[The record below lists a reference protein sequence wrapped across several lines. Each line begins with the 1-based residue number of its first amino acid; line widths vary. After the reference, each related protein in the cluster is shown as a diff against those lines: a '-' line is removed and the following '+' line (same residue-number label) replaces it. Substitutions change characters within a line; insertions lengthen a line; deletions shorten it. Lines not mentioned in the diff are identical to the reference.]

1 MRIGTFLLAET
12 NFSWQKKDLE
22 AKAGIHFPNRDD
34 ELEMPLSCI
43 GDTLT
48 AGPLFAKP
56 NNEFEAGNGS
66 RRFPPRLWFWLHA
79 PD

>member
-48 AGPLFAKP
+48 AGL
-56 NNEFEAGNGS
+56 
-66 RRFPPRLWFWLHA
+66 
-79 PD
+79 